1 MRSWAKMLKSLSD
14 TPVSFGHLVRTL
26 ARHVDR
32 AMALRVAEFGL
43 TIAEYYVLRELYID
57 DGLTQRALSARLN
70 LTEPA
75 MLLTVRGMSEKKL
88 VRRARDADDR
98 RKINV
103 FLAAG
108 GKRLRRPLHDHA
120 LAVNAVARTGLS
132 DAQIVRFRSTL
143 DRMASNFRTSGGT
156 SLG

>member
-1 MRSWAKMLKSLSD
+1 MLKPLRNA
-14 TPVSFGHLVRTL
+14 PISFGHLVRTV

-32 AMALRVAEFGL
+32 AMALRVAEQGL

-57 DGLTQRALSARLN
+57 DGLTQRELSARLN

-75 MLLTVRGMSEKKL
+75 MLLTVRAMHEKKL
-88 VRRARDADDR
+88 VRRARDTNDR

-108 GKRLRRPLHDHA
+108 GKRLQAPLHEHA
-120 LAVNAVARTGLS
+120 LAVNALARAGIS
-132 DAQIVRFRSTL
+132 DAQIVRLRTTL
-143 DRMASNFRTSGGT
+143 DRMATNFRISGGT